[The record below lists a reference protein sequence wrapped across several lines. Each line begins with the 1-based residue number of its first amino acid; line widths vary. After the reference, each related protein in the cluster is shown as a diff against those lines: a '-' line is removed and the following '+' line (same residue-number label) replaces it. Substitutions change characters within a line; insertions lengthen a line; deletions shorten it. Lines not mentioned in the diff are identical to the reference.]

1 MWNNDF
7 PLPFYFL
14 LVYVWRELYMDCIL
28 VYSKSILIIMNKVEF
43 SINKTE
49 NDVHKT
55 SDTSLRFFNL
65 TLSSFI
71 VPFLQ
76 EFYA

>member
-1 MWNNDF
+1 
-7 PLPFYFL
+7 
-14 LVYVWRELYMDCIL
+14 MDAIL

-55 SDTSLRFFNL
+55 SDTSLRFFEPDAL
-65 TLSSFI
+65 F
-71 VPFLQ
+71 
-76 EFYA
+76 FYCSILAGI